1 MHDLVVAREARGR
14 TTESVEV
21 APGGDDG
28 LFGRGPWGWG
38 RVGARPE
45 VARWAEHVAGAVLDC
60 GAAWGAKYKGGGV
73 SSRL

>member
-1 MHDLVVAREARGR
+1 MHDLVVAREASGR

-45 VARWAEHVAGAVLDC
+45 VAWWAEHVAGAILNC
-60 GAAWGAKYKGGGV
+60 GAALAALLPAW
-73 SSRL
+73 